1 MPSTGA
7 LRALTSAVKNAPD
20 AVLAAIRSAGSKFKN
35 LKLVPSRV
43 TDGAANEAA
52 KNLARNAD
60 GTVNAKS
67 IDDAVDTEKAL
78 ADVDS
83 HPLGKGPGET
93 PKTSVTGEAPPGKDP
108 TTDMPDGPPK
118 LNARWEQV
126 KPYVAAGGTALLA
139 GVAVGTWLAVAGV
152 KLQNTDGVEVK
163 ITKIEKVK
171 DEQKKYKFTYETQ
184 GGQNCGNPPIACIQ
198 SAFNPCKGDT
208 FTFRSTYTNPTLND
222 VTALVID
229 VGEDSVEFELDLTD
243 IGTGTPEWGF
253 MTCHSSFRNQFRGS
267 IRDAVQLLVDVAK
280 DVADPVIGGFCDVI
294 PIPLICPDSLNFS
307 NWVLWLCIICLLLS
321 CAVFLFLVLS

>member
-1 MPSTGA
+1 MSVSSA
-7 LRALTSAVKNAPD
+7 LRAAAKSAPEAVQAALRRAKSLFSNVKLN
-20 AVLAAIRSAGSKFKN
+20 
-35 LKLVPSRV
+35 PSRV
-43 TDGAANEAA
+43 GDGAQQALTSGLRGNPE
-52 KNLARNAD
+52 
-60 GTVNAKS
+60 VVAKS
-67 IDDAVDTEKAL
+67 YDDAADAVKAIDDSPT
-78 ADVDS
+78 S

-93 PKTSVTGEAPPGKDP
+93 PKTSVTGDAPPGKDP

-118 LNARWEQV
+118 VNARWEQV
-126 KPYVAAGGTALLA
+126 RPYLAGGGTALLA

-184 GGQNCGNPPIACIQ
+184 GGQNCGSPPIACIQ
-198 SAFNPCKGDT
+198 SAFNPCKSDT
-208 FTFRSTYTNPTLND
+208 FTFRSTYTNPTLNN

-243 IGTGTPEWGF
+243 MGTGTPEWGF

-267 IRDAVQLLVDVAK
+267 VRDAVQLVADVAS
-280 DVADPVIGGFCDVI
+280 DVADPLIGGFCDVI
-294 PIPLICPDSLNFS
+294 PFPFICPDSLNFS

-321 CAVFLFLVLS
+321 CAVFLFLVFS

>member
-1 MPSTGA
+1 MGVNSA
-7 LRALTSAVKNAPD
+7 LRA
-20 AVLAAIRSAGSKFKN
+20 AARSAPEAVQAALRRAKTLFSN
-35 LKLVPSRV
+35 VKLVPSRV
-43 TDGAANEAA
+43 GDGAQQA
-52 KNLARNAD
+52 LTSGLRGD
-60 GTVNAKS
+60 PVVVAKS
-67 IDDAVDTEKAL
+67 YDDAADALKGIDDSPA
-78 ADVDS
+78 S

-118 LNARWEQV
+118 VNARWEQV
-126 KPYVAAGGTALLA
+126 KPYLQGGGLGTILA
-139 GVAVGTWLAVAGV
+139 GVGVGTWLAVAGV

-163 ITKIEKVK
+163 ITKIDKVK

-184 GGQNCGNPPIACIQ
+184 GGRKCGSPPIDCIQ

-229 VGEDSVEFELDLTD
+229 VGEDSVEFELDLTA

-267 IRDAVQLLVDVAK
+267 VRDAVQLVADVAG
-280 DVADPVIGGFCDVI
+280 DVAAPVLGGFCDAV
-294 PIPLICPDSLNFS
+294 PIPFICPDALNFS
-307 NWVLWLCIICLLLS
+307 NWTLWVCIICFLMC
-321 CAVFLFLVLS
+321 CAGLLVLAFS